1 MTANTTLRPP
11 PPAAPARVAAL
22 PNPPKPLDAMHQS
35 PHIFKAYAILENHL
49 KHRPD
54 MLVGARGYLCYDTR
68 DHSPWAQMD
77 CVVAFG
83 VDPDAI
89 FARNGYVISEVGKP
103 PDFVLEVA
111 SESTGRRDYTTKRA
125 IYAEYG
131 VAEYWRFDRSG
142 GQYHDRPLIRR
153 PPGQRPVRTTPA
165 EHRRGRSNPG
175 LQPGAG
181 AGATLGCRPAAVLRP
196 DRRVTIS
203 PTWPKPRP
211 NWIPRRRPAPSP
223 RPSGMPPKPW

>member
-1 MTANTTLRPP
+1 
-11 PPAAPARVAAL
+11 
-22 PNPPKPLDAMHQS
+22 MHQS

-111 SESTGRRDYTTKRA
+111 SESTGRRDYTAKRA

-131 VAEYWRFDRSG
+131 VAEYWRFDRTG
-142 GQYHDRPLIRR
+142 GQYHDRPLSGDRLVNGRYEPIPLNTGADGVIRGYS
-153 PPGQRPVRTTPA
+153 PVLGLGLHWDTGQLRFYD
-165 EHRRGRSNPG
+165 
-175 LQPGAG
+175 
-181 AGATLGCRPAAVLRP
+181 PAAGDYLPDLRQSE
-196 DRRVTIS
+196 DRRDAAEARAAAVEAQRDAEATARA
-203 PTWPKPRP
+203 TTEALVERLRAQL
-211 NWIPRRRPAPSP
+211 RRLQSD
-223 RPSGMPPKPW
+223 

>member
-11 PPAAPARVAAL
+11 PPAASARVAAL

-111 SESTGRRDYTTKRA
+111 SESTGRR
-125 IYAEYG
+125 
-131 VAEYWRFDRSG
+131 
-142 GQYHDRPLIRR
+142 
-153 PPGQRPVRTTPA
+153 TTPPSA
-165 EHRRGRSNPG
+165 PSMRSTAWPNTG
-175 LQPGAG
+175 ASTVPGANTTTG
-181 AGATLGCRPAAVLRP
+181 R
-196 DRRVTIS
+196 
-203 PTWPKPRP
+203 
-211 NWIPRRRPAPSP
+211 
-223 RPSGMPPKPW
+223 